1 MANTNKIN
9 LADLE
14 KVAREQVLPALDNLI
29 SKEPSPLLEK
39 IGKPTLTSS
48 KIDVITTVGINGGF
62 GFGAETK
69 DIPESGG
76 QRYERFAL
84 PTADMYGTIEI
95 SNKASTLGLGD
106 KGVNLLFNE
115 TQGIKDSAVWNI
127 GRSLFGNGK
136 GVLCNVSAL
145 SSAGNTITVDSVKH
159 LKEGMKVD
167 FYVAN
172 AAVGSTPAHTGKRI
186 LGIDR
191 KNKKITIDGSAITV
205 AAGFITVQ
213 GSYGREIFGLGAFFD
228 SSVTSIYGVTKSG
241 NSWLVPEE
249 YEATNGITD
258 TLLSKAVREAQNYR
272 NSKIDMIL
280 CGDTAYDAYVDYMK
294 ESKTQITEPQEIWGG
309 VAGLYIVANGRMIV
323 LVHEKHV
330 DDDKMIG
337 VDTTKLKFYKTP
349 MDFISKDSG
358 VFERMGNSSVF
369 QAVLG
374 FYGNLLCENPG
385 GLFRINGIS

>member
-14 KVAREQVLPALDNLI
+14 RIAREQGLPALDNQI
-29 SKEPSPLLEK
+29 SKEPSPLFEK
-39 IGKPTLTSS
+39 IGKQALTSS
-48 KIDVITTVGINGGF
+48 EIDVITTVGINGGF
-62 GFGAETK
+62 GFGIKTK
-69 DIPESGG
+69 DVPKGSKC
-76 QRYERFAL
+76 FSL
-84 PTADMYGTIEI
+84 PAVEIFDTIEI
-95 SNKASTLGLGD
+95 SDKVLTLGTD
-106 KGVNLLFNE
+106 NEAINLLLNE
-115 TQGIKDSAVWNI
+115 VQGIKDSAVWNI

-167 FYVAN
+167 FYAAN

-213 GSYGREIFGLGAFFD
+213 SSYGREIFGLGAFFD
-228 SSVTSIYGVTKSG
+228 PSITSIYGVTKSG
-241 NSWLVPEE
+241 NNWLIPEE
-249 YEATNGITD
+249 YDATGGITD
-258 TLLSKAVREAQNYR
+258 TLISKAVREAQEYR
-272 NSKIDMIL
+272 NSKTDMIL
-280 CGDTAYDAYVDYMK
+280 CGKTAYNAYVDYMK
-294 ESKTQITEPQEIWGG
+294 ESKTQITDTQNFWGG
-309 VAGLYIVANGRMIV
+309 VSGLNIVANGRKVV
-323 LVHEKHV
+323 LVHEQHV
-330 DDDKMIG
+330 GDSEMIG
-337 VDTTKLKFYKTP
+337 VDTTKLKFCKTQ

-358 VFERMGNSSVF
+358 IFERVSNSSVF

-374 FYGNLLCENPG
+374 FYGNLFCENPG
-385 GLFRINGIS
+385 GLFKINNVG

>member
-14 KVAREQVLPALDNLI
+14 KIAREQVLPALDNQI

-39 IGKPTLTSS
+39 ISKPTLTSS
-48 KIDVITTVGINGGF
+48 KIDVFTTVGINGGF

-69 DIPESGG
+69 DIPESCGSI
-76 QRYERFAL
+76 QLSL
-84 PTADMYGTIEI
+84 PSVEMHAAIEI
-95 SNKASTLGLGD
+95 SDKALELCVD
-106 KGVNLLFNE
+106 NEAIKLFLEEIKGF
-115 TQGIKDSAVWNI
+115 KDLAVWNV

-167 FYVAN
+167 FYAAN

-228 SSVTSIYGVTKSG
+228 PSITSIYGVTKSG
-241 NSWLVPEE
+241 NNWLIPEE
-249 YEATNGITD
+249 YDATGGITD
-258 TLLSKAVREAQNYR
+258 TLISKAVREAQEYR
-272 NSKIDMIL
+272 NSKTDMIL
-280 CGDTAYDAYVDYMK
+280 CGKTAYNAYVDYMK
-294 ESKTQITEPQEIWGG
+294 ESKTQITDTQEFWGG
-309 VAGLYIVANGRMIV
+309 VSGLNIVANGRKVV
-323 LVHEKHV
+323 LVHEQHV
-330 DDDKMIG
+330 GDNEMIG

-349 MDFISKDSG
+349 MDFISKDGG
-358 VFERMGNSSVF
+358 VFERVDKSSVF

-385 GLFRINGIS
+385 GLFKINNVG

>member
-1 MANTNKIN
+1 MEIF
-9 LADLE
+9 D
-14 KVAREQVLPALDNLI
+14 
-29 SKEPSPLLEK
+29 
-39 IGKPTLTSS
+39 
-48 KIDVITTVGINGGF
+48 
-62 GFGAETK
+62 
-69 DIPESGG
+69 
-76 QRYERFAL
+76 
-84 PTADMYGTIEI
+84 TIEI
-95 SNKASTLGLGD
+95 SDKVLTLGTD
-106 KGVNLLFNE
+106 NEAINLLLNE
-115 TQGIKDSAVWNI
+115 VQGIKDSAVWNI

-167 FYVAN
+167 FYAEN

-228 SSVTSIYGVTKSG
+228 PSITSIYGVTKSG
-241 NSWLVPEE
+241 NNWLIPEE
-249 YEATNGITD
+249 YDATGGITD
-258 TLLSKAVREAQNYR
+258 TLISKAVREAQGYR

-294 ESKTQITEPQEIWGG
+294 KSKTQITDTQEFWGG
-309 VAGLYIVANGRMIV
+309 VSGLNIVANGRKVV
-323 LVHEKHV
+323 LVHEQHV
-330 DDDKMIG
+330 ADSEMIG
-337 VDTTKLKFYKTP
+337 VDTTKLKFYKTQ

-358 VFERMGNSSVF
+358 IFERVGNSTVF
-369 QAVLG
+369 QAVLV

-385 GLFRINGIS
+385 GLFKINNVG

>member
-14 KVAREQVLPALDNLI
+14 RIAREQVLPALDNQI

-39 IGKPTLTSS
+39 ISKPTLTSS

-76 QRYERFAL
+76 QMYERFSL
-84 PTADMYGTIEI
+84 PTVDMYGTIEI
-95 SNKASTLGLGD
+95 SAKALQLGVGD
-106 KGVNLLFNE
+106 KGVNLLLNE
-115 TQGIKDSAVWNI
+115 VQGIKDSAVWNI

-167 FYVAN
+167 FYAAN

-213 GSYGREIFGLGAFFD
+213 SSYGREIFGLGAFFD
-228 SSVTSIYGVTKSG
+228 PSITSIYGVTKSG
-241 NSWLVPEE
+241 NNWIIPEE
-249 YEATNGITD
+249 YDATGGITD
-258 TLLSKAVREAQNYR
+258 TLVSKAVREAQNYR

-294 ESKTQITEPQEIWGG
+294 ESKTQITDTQEFWGG
-309 VAGLYIVANGRMIV
+309 VSGLNIVANGRKVV
-323 LVHEKHV
+323 LIHEQHV
-330 DDDKMIG
+330 DDNEMIG

-349 MDFISKDSG
+349 SDFISKDGG
-358 VFERMGNSSVF
+358 VFERVGNSTVF

-374 FYGNLLCENPG
+374 FFGNLICENPG
-385 GLFRINGIS
+385 GLFKINNIS

>member
-14 KVAREQVLPALDNLI
+14 RIAREQGLPALDNQI

-39 IGKPTLTSS
+39 IGKPALTSS

-62 GFGAETK
+62 GFIAKNK
-69 DIPESGG
+69 DIPENG
-76 QRYERFAL
+76 ECFCL
-84 PTADMYGTIEI
+84 DVVEMCDTIEI
-95 SNKASTLGLGD
+95 SNKDLILGVGD
-106 KGVNLLFNE
+106 KGVDLLLNE
-115 TQGIKDSAVWNI
+115 MQGFKDLAVWNV

-167 FYVAN
+167 FYAAN
-172 AAVGSTPAHTGKRI
+172 AAVGSTPSHTGKRI

-228 SSVTSIYGVTKSG
+228 PSITSIYGVTKSG
-241 NSWLVPEE
+241 NNWLVPEE
-249 YEATNGITD
+249 YDATSGITD
-258 TLLSKAVREAQNYR
+258 TLISKAVREAQEYR
-272 NSKIDMIL
+272 NSKTDMIL
-280 CGDTAYDAYVDYMK
+280 CGKTAYNAYVDYMK
-294 ESKTQITEPQEIWGG
+294 ESKTQITDTQNFWGG
-309 VAGLYIVANGRMIV
+309 VSGLNIVANGRKVV
-323 LVHEKHV
+323 LVHEQHV
-330 DDDKMIG
+330 ADNEMIG
-337 VDTTKLKFYKTP
+337 VDTTKLKFYKTQ

-358 VFERMGNSSVF
+358 IFERVSNSTVF

-374 FYGNLLCENPG
+374 FYGNLFCENPG
-385 GLFRINGIS
+385 GLFKINNVG

>member
-14 KVAREQVLPALDNLI
+14 KIAREQGLPALDNQI
-29 SKEPSPLLEK
+29 SKEPSPLFEK
-39 IGKPTLTSS
+39 IGKPALTSS

-62 GFGAETK
+62 GFGAKYK
-69 DIPESGG
+69 DVSENG
-76 QRYERFAL
+76 ECFDL
-84 PTADMYGTIEI
+84 DVVEMCDTIEI
-95 SNKASTLGLGD
+95 SNKDLILDVGD
-106 KGVNLLFNE
+106 KGVDLLLNE
-115 TQGIKDSAVWNI
+115 MQGFKDLAVWNV

-145 SSAGNTITVDSVKH
+145 SFAGNTITVDSVKH

-167 FYVAN
+167 FYAAN

-228 SSVTSIYGVTKSG
+228 SSITTIYGVTKSG
-241 NSWLVPEE
+241 NNWLIPEE
-249 YEATNGITD
+249 YDATSGITD

-294 ESKTQITEPQEIWGG
+294 ESKTQITDTQEFWGG
-309 VAGLYIVANGRMIV
+309 VSGLNIVANGRKVV
-323 LVHEKHV
+323 LVHEQHV
-330 DDDKMIG
+330 GDSEMIG

-358 VFERMGNSSVF
+358 IFERVGNSSVF

-385 GLFRINGIS
+385 GLFKINNIS

>member
-14 KVAREQVLPALDNLI
+14 KIAREQGLPALDNQI
-29 SKEPSPLLEK
+29 SKEPSPLFEK
-39 IGKPTLTSS
+39 IGKPALTSS

-62 GFGAETK
+62 GFGAKYK
-69 DIPESGG
+69 DVSENG
-76 QRYERFAL
+76 ECFDL
-84 PTADMYGTIEI
+84 DVVEMCDTIEI
-95 SNKASTLGLGD
+95 SNKDLILDVGD
-106 KGVNLLFNE
+106 KGVDLLLNE
-115 TQGIKDSAVWNI
+115 MQGFKDLAVWNV

-145 SSAGNTITVDSVKH
+145 SFAGNTITVDSVKH

-167 FYVAN
+167 FYAAN

-228 SSVTSIYGVTKSG
+228 SSITTIYGVTKSG
-241 NSWLVPEE
+241 NNWLIPEE
-249 YEATNGITD
+249 YDATSGITD
-258 TLLSKAVREAQNYR
+258 TLISKAVREAQEYR
-272 NSKIDMIL
+272 NSKTDMIL
-280 CGDTAYDAYVDYMK
+280 CGKTAYNAYVEYMK
-294 ESKTQITEPQEIWGG
+294 ESKTQITDTQEFWGG
-309 VAGLYIVANGRMIV
+309 VSGLNIVADGRKVV
-323 LVHEKHV
+323 LVREQHV
-330 DDDKMIG
+330 ADNEMIG

-349 MDFISKDSG
+349 SDFISKDGG
-358 VFERMGNSSVF
+358 VFERVSNSSVF

-374 FYGNLLCENPG
+374 FYGNLFCENPG
-385 GLFRINGIS
+385 GLFKINNVG

>member
-14 KVAREQVLPALDNLI
+14 KIAREQVLPALDNQI

-39 IGKPTLTSS
+39 ISKPTLTSS
-48 KIDVITTVGINGGF
+48 KIDVTTTVGINGGF
-62 GFGAETK
+62 GFIAKNK
-69 DIPESGG
+69 DIPENG
-76 QRYERFAL
+76 ECFCL
-84 PTADMYGTIEI
+84 DVVEMCDTIEI
-95 SNKASTLGLGD
+95 SNKDLILGVGD
-106 KGVNLLFNE
+106 KGVDLLLNE
-115 TQGIKDSAVWNI
+115 MQGFKDLAVWNV

-136 GVLCNVSAL
+136 GVLSNVSAL

-167 FYVAN
+167 FYAAN

-228 SSVTSIYGVTKSG
+228 SSVTTIYGVTKSG
-241 NSWLVPEE
+241 NNWLVPEE
-249 YEATNGITD
+249 YDATSGITD
-258 TLLSKAVREAQNYR
+258 TLISKAVREAQEYR

-294 ESKTQITEPQEIWGG
+294 ESKTQITDTQEFWGG
-309 VAGLYIVANGRMIV
+309 VSGLNIVADGRKVV
-323 LVHEKHV
+323 LVREQHV
-330 DDDKMIG
+330 GDSEMIG
-337 VDTTKLKFYKTP
+337 VDTTKLKFYKTQ

-358 VFERMGNSSVF
+358 IFERVSNSTVF

-374 FYGNLLCENPG
+374 FYGNLFCENPG
-385 GLFRINGIS
+385 GLFKINNVG

>member
-14 KVAREQVLPALDNLI
+14 RIAREQGLPALDNQI

-48 KIDVITTVGINGGF
+48 KIDVFTTVGINGGF
-62 GFGAETK
+62 GFIAKNK
-69 DIPESGG
+69 DIPENG
-76 QRYERFAL
+76 ECFCL
-84 PTADMYGTIEI
+84 DVVEMCDTIEI
-95 SNKASTLGLGD
+95 SNKDLILGVGD
-106 KGVNLLFNE
+106 KGVDLLLNE
-115 TQGIKDSAVWNI
+115 MQGFKDLAVWNV

-145 SSAGNTITVDSVKH
+145 TSAGNTITVDSVKH

-167 FYVAN
+167 FYAAN
-172 AAVGSTPAHTGKRI
+172 AAVGSTPEHTGKRI

-191 KNKKITIDGSAITV
+191 KNKKITIDGAAITV

-228 SSVTSIYGVTKSG
+228 SSITSIYGVAKSG
-241 NSWLVPEE
+241 NNWLIPEE
-249 YEATNGITD
+249 YDATNGITD
-258 TLLSKAVREAQNYR
+258 TLVSKAVREAQNYR

-294 ESKTQITEPQEIWGG
+294 ESKTQITDTQEFWGG
-309 VAGLYIVANGRMIV
+309 VSGLNIVANGRKVV
-323 LVHEKHV
+323 LVHEQHV
-330 DDDKMIG
+330 GDNEMIG

-349 MDFISKDSG
+349 MDFISKDGG
-358 VFERMGNSSVF
+358 VFERVDKSSVF

-385 GLFRINGIS
+385 GLFKIGNIA

>member
-14 KVAREQVLPALDNLI
+14 RIAREQGLPALDNQI

-39 IGKPTLTSS
+39 IGKPALTSS

-62 GFGAETK
+62 GFIAKNK
-69 DIPESGG
+69 DIPENG
-76 QRYERFAL
+76 ECFCL
-84 PTADMYGTIEI
+84 DVVEMCDTIEI
-95 SNKASTLGLGD
+95 SNKDLILGVGD
-106 KGVNLLFNE
+106 KGVDLLLNE
-115 TQGIKDSAVWNI
+115 MQGFKDLAVWNV

-167 FYVAN
+167 FYAAN

-213 GSYGREIFGLGAFFD
+213 NSYGREIFGLGAFFD
-228 SSVTSIYGVTKSG
+228 PSITSIYGVTKSG
-241 NSWLVPEE
+241 NNWLIPEE
-249 YEATNGITD
+249 YDATGGITD
-258 TLLSKAVREAQNYR
+258 TLISEAVYEAQEYR
-272 NSKIDMIL
+272 NSKTDMIL
-280 CGDTAYDAYVDYMK
+280 CGKTAYNAYVEYMK
-294 ESKTQITEPQEIWGG
+294 ESKTQITDTQEFWGG
-309 VAGLYIVANGRMIV
+309 VSGLNIVADGRKVV
-323 LVHEKHV
+323 LVREQHV
-330 DDDKMIG
+330 ADNEMIG

-349 MDFISKDSG
+349 SDFISKDGG
-358 VFERMGNSSVF
+358 VFERVGNSTVF

-374 FYGNLLCENPG
+374 FYGNLFCENPG
-385 GLFRINGIS
+385 GLFKINNVG

>member
-14 KVAREQVLPALDNLI
+14 RIAREQGLPALDNQI

-39 IGKPTLTSS
+39 IGKPALTSS

-62 GFGAETK
+62 GFIAKNK
-69 DIPESGG
+69 DIPENG
-76 QRYERFAL
+76 ECFCL
-84 PTADMYGTIEI
+84 DVVEMCDTIEI
-95 SNKASTLGLGD
+95 SNKDLILGVGD
-106 KGVNLLFNE
+106 KGVDLLLNE
-115 TQGIKDSAVWNI
+115 MQGFKDLAVWNV

-167 FYVAN
+167 FYAAN

-228 SSVTSIYGVTKSG
+228 PSITSIYGVTKSG
-241 NSWLVPEE
+241 NNWLVPEE
-249 YEATNGITD
+249 YDATSGITD
-258 TLLSKAVREAQNYR
+258 TLISKAVREAQEYR
-272 NSKIDMIL
+272 NSKTDMIL
-280 CGDTAYDAYVDYMK
+280 RGKTAYNAYVDYMK
-294 ESKTQITEPQEIWGG
+294 ESKTQITDTQNFWGG
-309 VAGLYIVANGRMIV
+309 VSGLNIVADGRKVV
-323 LVHEKHV
+323 LVREQHV
-330 DDDKMIG
+330 ADNEMIG
-337 VDTTKLKFYKTP
+337 VDTTKLKFYKTQ

-358 VFERMGNSSVF
+358 IFERVSNSSVF

-374 FYGNLLCENPG
+374 FYGNLFCENPG
-385 GLFRINGIS
+385 GLFKINNVG

>member
-14 KVAREQVLPALDNLI
+14 RIAREQFLPALDNQI

-39 IGKPTLTSS
+39 IGKPALTSS
-48 KIDVITTVGINGGF
+48 KIDVFTTVGINGGF
-62 GFGAETK
+62 GFGIKTK
-69 DIPESGG
+69 DVPKGSKC
-76 QRYERFAL
+76 FSL
-84 PTADMYGTIEI
+84 PAVEIFDTIEI
-95 SNKASTLGLGD
+95 SHKVLILGTD
-106 KGVNLLFNE
+106 NEAINLLLNE
-115 TQGIKDSAVWNI
+115 VQGIKDSAVWNI

-136 GVLCNVSAL
+136 GILCNVSAL

-167 FYVAN
+167 FYAAN

-228 SSVTSIYGVTKSG
+228 PSITSIYGVTKSG
-241 NSWLVPEE
+241 NNWLIPEE
-249 YEATNGITD
+249 YDATGGITD
-258 TLLSKAVREAQNYR
+258 TLISKAVREAQEYR
-272 NSKIDMIL
+272 NSKTDMIL

-294 ESKTQITEPQEIWGG
+294 ESKTQITDTQNFWGG
-309 VAGLYIVANGRMIV
+309 VSGLNIVADGRKVV
-323 LVHEKHV
+323 LVREQHV
-330 DDDKMIG
+330 ADNEMIG

-349 MDFISKDSG
+349 SDFISKDGG
-358 VFERMGNSSVF
+358 VFERVGNSTVF

-374 FYGNLLCENPG
+374 FYGNLFCENPG
-385 GLFRINGIS
+385 GLFKINNVG

>member
-14 KVAREQVLPALDNLI
+14 RIAREQVLPALDNQI

-39 IGKPTLTSS
+39 ISKPTLTSS

-76 QRYERFAL
+76 QMYERFSL
-84 PTADMYGTIEI
+84 PTVDMYGTIEI
-95 SNKASTLGLGD
+95 SAKALQLGVGD
-106 KGVNLLFNE
+106 KGVDLLLNE
-115 TQGIKDSAVWNI
+115 VQGIKDSAVWNI

-167 FYVAN
+167 FYAAN

-213 GSYGREIFGLGAFFD
+213 ASYGREIFGLGAFFD
-228 SSVTSIYGVTKSG
+228 PSITSIYGVTKSG
-241 NSWLVPEE
+241 NNWLIPEE
-249 YEATNGITD
+249 YDATIGITD
-258 TLLSKAVREAQNYR
+258 TLISKAVREAQNYR

-280 CGDTAYDAYVDYMK
+280 CGDTAYDAYVELHEGIQDADHRH
-294 ESKTQITEPQEIWGG
+294 
-309 VAGLYIVANGRMIV
+309 AGILGRCF
-323 LVHEKHV
+323 
-330 DDDKMIG
+330 G
-337 VDTTKLKFYKTP
+337 
-349 MDFISKDSG
+349 S
-358 VFERMGNSSVF
+358 
-369 QAVLG
+369 
-374 FYGNLLCENPG
+374 
-385 GLFRINGIS
+385 

>member
-14 KVAREQVLPALDNLI
+14 KIAREHGLPALDNQI
-29 SKEPSPLLEK
+29 SKEPSPLFEK
-39 IGKPTLTSS
+39 IGKPALTSS

-62 GFGAETK
+62 GFGAKYK
-69 DIPESGG
+69 DVSENG
-76 QRYERFAL
+76 ECFDL
-84 PTADMYGTIEI
+84 DVVEMCDTIEI
-95 SNKASTLGLGD
+95 SNKDLILGVGD
-106 KGVNLLFNE
+106 KGVDLLLNE
-115 TQGIKDSAVWNI
+115 MQGFKDLAVWNV

-145 SSAGNTITVDSVKH
+145 SFAGNTITVDSVKH

-167 FYVAN
+167 FYAAN

-228 SSVTSIYGVTKSG
+228 PSITSIYGVTKSG
-241 NSWLVPEE
+241 NNWLIPEE
-249 YEATNGITD
+249 YDATSGITD
-258 TLLSKAVREAQNYR
+258 TLISKAVREAQEYR
-272 NSKIDMIL
+272 NSKTDMIL
-280 CGDTAYDAYVDYMK
+280 CGKTAYNAYVEYMK
-294 ESKTQITEPQEIWGG
+294 ESKTQITDTQEFWGG
-309 VAGLYIVANGRMIV
+309 VSGLNIVADGRKVV
-323 LVHEKHV
+323 LVREQHV
-330 DDDKMIG
+330 ADNEMIG

-349 MDFISKDSG
+349 SDFISKDGG
-358 VFERMGNSSVF
+358 VFERVSNSSVF

-374 FYGNLLCENPG
+374 FYGNLFCENPG
-385 GLFRINGIS
+385 GLFKINNVG

>member
-14 KVAREQVLPALDNLI
+14 KIAREQVLPALDNQI
-29 SKEPSPLLEK
+29 SQEPSPLLEK

-62 GFGAETK
+62 GFGAKYK
-69 DIPESGG
+69 DVSENG
-76 QRYERFAL
+76 ECFDL
-84 PTADMYGTIEI
+84 DVVEMCDTIEI
-95 SNKASTLGLGD
+95 SNKDLILGVGD
-106 KGVNLLFNE
+106 KGVDLLLNE
-115 TQGIKDSAVWNI
+115 MQGFKDLAVWNV

-145 SSAGNTITVDSVKH
+145 SFAGNTITVDSVKH

-167 FYVAN
+167 FYAAN

-228 SSVTSIYGVTKSG
+228 PSITSIYGVTKSG
-241 NSWLVPEE
+241 NNWLIPEE
-249 YEATNGITD
+249 YDATSGITD
-258 TLLSKAVREAQNYR
+258 TLISKAVREAQEYR
-272 NSKIDMIL
+272 NSKTDMIL
-280 CGDTAYDAYVDYMK
+280 CGKTAYNAYVEYMK
-294 ESKTQITEPQEIWGG
+294 ESKTQITDTQEFWGG
-309 VAGLYIVANGRMIV
+309 VSGLNIVADGRKVV
-323 LVHEKHV
+323 LVREQHV
-330 DDDKMIG
+330 ADNEMIG

-349 MDFISKDSG
+349 SDFISKDGG
-358 VFERMGNSSVF
+358 VFERVSNSSVF

-374 FYGNLLCENPG
+374 FYGNLFCENPG
-385 GLFRINGIS
+385 GLFKINNVG

>member
-14 KVAREQVLPALDNLI
+14 RIAREQGLPALDNQI

-39 IGKPTLTSS
+39 IGKPALTSS

-62 GFGAETK
+62 GFIAKNK
-69 DIPESGG
+69 DIPENG
-76 QRYERFAL
+76 ECFCL
-84 PTADMYGTIEI
+84 DVVEMCDTIEI
-95 SNKASTLGLGD
+95 SNKDLILGVGD
-106 KGVNLLFNE
+106 KGVDLLLNE
-115 TQGIKDSAVWNI
+115 MQGFKDLAVWNV
-127 GRSLFGNGK
+127 GRSLFDNGK

-167 FYVAN
+167 FYAAN

-241 NSWLVPEE
+241 NNWLIPEE
-249 YEATNGITD
+249 YDATSGITD
-258 TLLSKAVREAQNYR
+258 TLISKAVREAQEYR
-272 NSKIDMIL
+272 NSKTDMIL

-294 ESKTQITEPQEIWGG
+294 ESKTQITDTQEFWGG
-309 VAGLYIVANGRMIV
+309 VSGLNIVANGRKVV
-323 LVHEKHV
+323 LVHEQHV
-330 DDDKMIG
+330 ADSEMIG
-337 VDTTKLKFYKTP
+337 VDTTKLKFYKTQ

-358 VFERMGNSSVF
+358 IFERVSNSSVF

-374 FYGNLLCENPG
+374 FYGNLFCENPG
-385 GLFRINGIS
+385 GLFKINNVG

>member
-14 KVAREQVLPALDNLI
+14 KVAREQVLPALDNQI

-39 IGKPTLTSS
+39 ISKPALTSS

-95 SNKASTLGLGD
+95 SNKALKLGLGD

-145 SSAGNTITVDSVKH
+145 SSAGNTIMVDSVKH

-167 FYVAN
+167 FYAAS

-294 ESKTQITEPQEIWGG
+294 ESKTQITETQEFWGG
-309 VAGLYIVANGRMIV
+309 VAGLYIVANGRKIV
-323 LVHEKHV
+323 LVHEQHV

>member
-14 KVAREQVLPALDNLI
+14 KVAREQVLPALDNQI

-39 IGKPTLTSS
+39 ISKPALTSS
-48 KIDVITTVGINGGF
+48 KIDVITMVGINGGF

-95 SNKASTLGLGD
+95 SNKALTLGLGD

-167 FYVAN
+167 FYAAN

-294 ESKTQITEPQEIWGG
+294 ESKAQITETQEFWGG
-309 VAGLYIVANGRMIV
+309 VAGLYIVANGRKIV
-323 LVHEKHV
+323 LVHEQHV

>member
-14 KVAREQVLPALDNLI
+14 RIAREQGLPALDNQI

-48 KIDVITTVGINGGF
+48 KIDVFTTVGINGGF
-62 GFGAETK
+62 GFIAKNK
-69 DIPESGG
+69 DIPENG
-76 QRYERFAL
+76 ECFCL
-84 PTADMYGTIEI
+84 DVVEMCDTIEI
-95 SNKASTLGLGD
+95 SNKDLILGVGD
-106 KGVNLLFNE
+106 KGVDLLLNE
-115 TQGIKDSAVWNI
+115 MQGFKDLAVWNV

-167 FYVAN
+167 FYAAN

-213 GSYGREIFGLGAFFD
+213 SSYGREIFGLGAFFD
-228 SSVTSIYGVTKSG
+228 PSITSIYGVTKSG
-241 NSWLVPEE
+241 NNWIIPEE
-249 YEATNGITD
+249 YDATGGITD
-258 TLLSKAVREAQNYR
+258 TLVSKAVREAQNYR

-294 ESKTQITEPQEIWGG
+294 ESKTQITDTQEFWGG
-309 VAGLYIVANGRMIV
+309 VSGLNIVANGRKVV
-323 LVHEKHV
+323 LIHEQHV
-330 DDDKMIG
+330 ADNEMIG

-349 MDFISKDSG
+349 SDFISKDSG
-358 VFERMGNSSVF
+358 VFERVGNSTVF

-374 FYGNLLCENPG
+374 FFGNLICENPG
-385 GLFRINGIS
+385 GLFKINNIA

>member
-14 KVAREQVLPALDNLI
+14 RIAREQVLPALDNQI

-39 IGKPTLTSS
+39 ISKPTLTSS

-76 QRYERFAL
+76 QMYERFSL
-84 PTADMYGTIEI
+84 PTVDMYGTIEI
-95 SNKASTLGLGD
+95 SAKALQLGVGD
-106 KGVNLLFNE
+106 KGVNLLLNE
-115 TQGIKDSAVWNI
+115 VQGIKDSAVWNI

-167 FYVAN
+167 FYAAN

-213 GSYGREIFGLGAFFD
+213 SSYGREIFGLGAFFD
-228 SSVTSIYGVTKSG
+228 PSITSIYGVTKSG
-241 NSWLVPEE
+241 NNWLIPEE
-249 YEATNGITD
+249 YDATSGITD
-258 TLLSKAVREAQNYR
+258 TLVSKAVREAQNYR

-294 ESKTQITEPQEIWGG
+294 ESKTQITDTQEFWGG
-309 VAGLYIVANGRMIV
+309 VSGLNIVANGRKVV
-323 LVHEKHV
+323 LVHEQHV
-330 DDDKMIG
+330 GDNEMIG

-349 MDFISKDSG
+349 MDFISKDGG
-358 VFERMGNSSVF
+358 VFERVGNSTVF

-374 FYGNLLCENPG
+374 FFGNLLCENPG
-385 GLFRINGIS
+385 GLFKIGNIA

>member
-14 KVAREQVLPALDNLI
+14 KVAREQVLPALDNQI

-39 IGKPTLTSS
+39 IGKPALTSS

-95 SNKASTLGLGD
+95 SNKALTLGLGD

-127 GRSLFGNGK
+127 GRSLFGKGK

-167 FYVAN
+167 FYAAS

-294 ESKTQITEPQEIWGG
+294 ESKTQITETQEFWGG
-309 VAGLYIVANGRMIV
+309 VAGLYIVANGRKIV
-323 LVHEKHV
+323 LVHEQHV

>member
-14 KVAREQVLPALDNLI
+14 KVAREQVLPALDNQI
-29 SKEPSPLLEK
+29 SKETSPLLEK
-39 IGKPTLTSS
+39 ISKPALTSS
-48 KIDVITTVGINGGF
+48 KIDVITMVGINGGF

-95 SNKASTLGLGD
+95 SNKALTLGLGD

-167 FYVAN
+167 FYAAN

-294 ESKTQITEPQEIWGG
+294 ESKTQITETQEFWGG
-309 VAGLYIVANGRMIV
+309 VAGLYIVANGRKIV
-323 LVHEKHV
+323 LVHEQHV

>member
-14 KVAREQVLPALDNLI
+14 KIAREQGLPALDNQI

-39 IGKPTLTSS
+39 ISKPTLTSS
-48 KIDVITTVGINGGF
+48 KIDVFTTVGINGGF
-62 GFGAETK
+62 GFIAKNK
-69 DIPESGG
+69 DIPENG
-76 QRYERFAL
+76 ECFCL
-84 PTADMYGTIEI
+84 DVVEMCDTIEI
-95 SNKASTLGLGD
+95 SNKDLILGVGD
-106 KGVNLLFNE
+106 KGVDLLLNE
-115 TQGIKDSAVWNI
+115 MQGFKDLAVWNV

-167 FYVAN
+167 FYAAN

-228 SSVTSIYGVTKSG
+228 SSITTIYGVTKSG
-241 NSWLVPEE
+241 NNWLVPEE
-249 YEATNGITD
+249 YDATGGITD
-258 TLLSKAVREAQNYR
+258 TLISKAVREAQNYR

-280 CGDTAYDAYVDYMK
+280 CGDTAYDAYVNYMK
-294 ESKTQITEPQEIWGG
+294 ESKTQITDTQEFWGG
-309 VAGLYIVANGRMIV
+309 VSGLNIVANGRKVV
-323 LVHEKHV
+323 LVHEQHV
-330 DDDKMIG
+330 SDDEMIG

-349 MDFISKDSG
+349 MDFISKDGG
-358 VFERMGNSSVF
+358 VFERVDKSSVF

-385 GLFRINGIS
+385 GLFKINNVG

>member
-14 KVAREQVLPALDNLI
+14 KVAREQVLPALDNQI

-39 IGKPTLTSS
+39 ISKPALTSS

-95 SNKASTLGLGD
+95 SNKALTLGLGD

-145 SSAGNTITVDSVKH
+145 SSAGNTIMVDSVKH

-167 FYVAN
+167 FYAAS

-294 ESKTQITEPQEIWGG
+294 ESKTQITETQEFWGG
-309 VAGLYIVANGRMIV
+309 VAGLYIVANGRKIV
-323 LVHEKHV
+323 LVHEQHV

>member
-14 KVAREQVLPALDNLI
+14 KIAREQALPALDNQI
-29 SKEPSPLLEK
+29 SQEPSPLLEK

-76 QRYERFAL
+76 QIYDRFVL

-95 SNKASTLGLGD
+95 SNKALTLGVSD

-115 TQGIKDSAVWNI
+115 MQGIKDSAVWNI

-167 FYVAN
+167 FYAAN
-172 AAVGSTPAHTGKRI
+172 AAVGSTPAYTGKRI

-191 KNKKITIDGSAITV
+191 KNKKITIDGAAITV
-205 AAGFITVQ
+205 SAGFITVQ

-228 SSVTSIYGVTKSG
+228 SSITSIYGVTKSG
-241 NSWLVPEE
+241 NNWLVPEE
-249 YEATNGITD
+249 YDATGGITD
-258 TLLSKAVREAQNYR
+258 TLISKAVREAQNYR

-280 CGDTAYDAYVDYMK
+280 CGDTAYDAYVNYMK
-294 ESKTQITEPQEIWGG
+294 ESKTQITDTQEFWGG
-309 VAGLYIVANGRMIV
+309 VSGLNIVANGRKVV
-323 LVHEKHV
+323 LVHEQHV
-330 DDDKMIG
+330 GDNEMIG

-349 MDFISKDSG
+349 MDFISKDGG
-358 VFERMGNSSVF
+358 VFERVDKSSVF

-385 GLFRINGIS
+385 GLFKINNIS

>member
-14 KVAREQVLPALDNLI
+14 KIAREQGLPALDNQI
-29 SKEPSPLLEK
+29 SKEPSPLFEK
-39 IGKPTLTSS
+39 IGKPALTSS

-62 GFGAETK
+62 GFGAKYK
-69 DIPESGG
+69 DVSENG
-76 QRYERFAL
+76 ECFDL
-84 PTADMYGTIEI
+84 DVVEMCDTIEI
-95 SNKASTLGLGD
+95 SNKDLILGVGD
-106 KGVNLLFNE
+106 KGVDLLLNE
-115 TQGIKDSAVWNI
+115 MQGFKDLAVWNV

-145 SSAGNTITVDSVKH
+145 SFAGNTITVDSVKH

-167 FYVAN
+167 FYAAN

-228 SSVTSIYGVTKSG
+228 PSITSIYGVTKSG
-241 NSWLVPEE
+241 NNWLIPEE
-249 YEATNGITD
+249 YDATSGITD
-258 TLLSKAVREAQNYR
+258 TLISKAVREAQEYR
-272 NSKIDMIL
+272 NSKTDMIL
-280 CGDTAYDAYVDYMK
+280 CGKTAYNAYVEYMK
-294 ESKTQITEPQEIWGG
+294 ESKTQITDTQEFWGG
-309 VAGLYIVANGRMIV
+309 VSGLNIVADGRKVV
-323 LVHEKHV
+323 LVREQHV
-330 DDDKMIG
+330 ADNEMIG

-349 MDFISKDSG
+349 SDFISKDGG
-358 VFERMGNSSVF
+358 VFERVSNSSVF

-374 FYGNLLCENPG
+374 FYGNLFCENPG
-385 GLFRINGIS
+385 GLFKINNVG

>member
-14 KVAREQVLPALDNLI
+14 RIAREQGLPALDNQI

-39 IGKPTLTSS
+39 IGKPALTSS

-62 GFGAETK
+62 GFIAK
-69 DIPESGG
+69 NKNIPENG
-76 QRYERFAL
+76 ECFCL
-84 PTADMYGTIEI
+84 DVVEMCDTIEI
-95 SNKASTLGLGD
+95 SNKDLILGVGD
-106 KGVNLLFNE
+106 KGVDLLLNE
-115 TQGIKDSAVWNI
+115 MQGFKDLAVWNV

-167 FYVAN
+167 FYAAN

-241 NSWLVPEE
+241 NNWLIPEE
-249 YEATNGITD
+249 YDATSGITD
-258 TLLSKAVREAQNYR
+258 TLISKAVREAQEYR
-272 NSKIDMIL
+272 NFKTDMIL
-280 CGDTAYDAYVDYMK
+280 CGKTAYNAYVDYMK
-294 ESKTQITEPQEIWGG
+294 ESKTQITDTQNFWGG
-309 VAGLYIVANGRMIV
+309 VSGLNIVANGRNVV
-323 LVHEKHV
+323 LVHEQHV
-330 DDDKMIG
+330 ADSEMIG
-337 VDTTKLKFYKTP
+337 VDTTKLKFYKTQ

-358 VFERMGNSSVF
+358 IFERVSHSSVF

-374 FYGNLLCENPG
+374 FYGNLFCENPG
-385 GLFRINGIS
+385 GLFKINNVG

>member
-14 KVAREQVLPALDNLI
+14 RIAREQVLPALDNQI
-29 SKEPSPLLEK
+29 SKEPSPLFEK
-39 IGKPTLTSS
+39 IGKPALTSS

-62 GFGAETK
+62 GFGAKYK
-69 DIPESGG
+69 DVSENG
-76 QRYERFAL
+76 ECFDL
-84 PTADMYGTIEI
+84 DVVEMCDTIEI
-95 SNKASTLGLGD
+95 SNKDLILGVGD
-106 KGVNLLFNE
+106 KGVDLLLNE
-115 TQGIKDSAVWNI
+115 MQGFKDLAVWNV

-145 SSAGNTITVDSVKH
+145 SFAGNTITVDSVKH

-167 FYVAN
+167 FYAAN

-228 SSVTSIYGVTKSG
+228 PSITSIYGVTKSG
-241 NSWLVPEE
+241 NNWLIPEE
-249 YEATNGITD
+249 YDATSGITD
-258 TLLSKAVREAQNYR
+258 TLISKAVREAQEYR
-272 NSKIDMIL
+272 NSKTDMIL
-280 CGDTAYDAYVDYMK
+280 CGKTAYNAYVEYMK
-294 ESKTQITEPQEIWGG
+294 ESKTQITDTQEFWGG
-309 VAGLYIVANGRMIV
+309 VSGLNIVADGRKVV
-323 LVHEKHV
+323 LVREQHV
-330 DDDKMIG
+330 ADNEMIG

-349 MDFISKDSG
+349 SDFISKDGG
-358 VFERMGNSSVF
+358 VFERVSNSSVF

-374 FYGNLLCENPG
+374 FYGNLFCENPG
-385 GLFRINGIS
+385 GLFKINNVG

>member
-14 KVAREQVLPALDNLI
+14 RIAREQGLPALDNQI

-39 IGKPTLTSS
+39 IGKPALTSS

-62 GFGAETK
+62 GFIAK
-69 DIPESGG
+69 NKNIPENG
-76 QRYERFAL
+76 ECFCL
-84 PTADMYGTIEI
+84 DVVEMCDTIEI
-95 SNKASTLGLGD
+95 SNKDLILGVGD
-106 KGVNLLFNE
+106 KGVDLLLNE
-115 TQGIKDSAVWNI
+115 MQSFKDLAVWNV

-167 FYVAN
+167 FYAAN
-172 AAVGSTPAHTGKRI
+172 AEVGSTPAHTGKRI

-191 KNKKITIDGSAITV
+191 KNKKITIDGAAITV
-205 AAGFITVQ
+205 SAGFITVQ

-228 SSVTSIYGVTKSG
+228 SSITSIYGVTKSG
-241 NSWLVPEE
+241 NNWLVPEE
-249 YEATNGITD
+249 YDATGGITD
-258 TLLSKAVREAQNYR
+258 TLISKAVREAQNYR

-280 CGDTAYDAYVDYMK
+280 CGDTAYDAYVNYMK
-294 ESKTQITEPQEIWGG
+294 ESKTQITDTQEFWGG
-309 VAGLYIVANGRMIV
+309 VSGLNIVANGRKVV
-323 LVHEKHV
+323 LVHEQHV
-330 DDDKMIG
+330 ADNEMIG
-337 VDTTKLKFYKTP
+337 VDTTKLKFYKTQ

-358 VFERMGNSSVF
+358 IFERVSHSSVF

-374 FYGNLLCENPG
+374 FYGNLFCENPG
-385 GLFRINGIS
+385 GLFKINNVG

>member
-14 KVAREQVLPALDNLI
+14 RIAREQGLPALDNQI

-39 IGKPTLTSS
+39 IGKPALTSS

-62 GFGAETK
+62 GFIAKNK
-69 DIPESGG
+69 DIPENG
-76 QRYERFAL
+76 ECFCL
-84 PTADMYGTIEI
+84 DVVEMCDTIEI
-95 SNKASTLGLGD
+95 SNKDLILGVGD
-106 KGVNLLFNE
+106 KGVDLLLNE
-115 TQGIKDSAVWNI
+115 MQGFKDLAVWNV

-167 FYVAN
+167 FYAAN
-172 AAVGSTPAHTGKRI
+172 VAVGSTPAHTGKRI

-228 SSVTSIYGVTKSG
+228 PSITSIYGVTKSG
-241 NSWLVPEE
+241 NNWLIPEE
-249 YEATNGITD
+249 YDATSGITD
-258 TLLSKAVREAQNYR
+258 TIISKAVREAQEYR
-272 NSKIDMIL
+272 NSKTDMIL
-280 CGDTAYDAYVDYMK
+280 CGKTAYNAYVEYMK
-294 ESKTQITEPQEIWGG
+294 ESKTQITDTQEFWGG
-309 VAGLYIVANGRMIV
+309 VSGLNIVADGRKVV
-323 LVHEKHV
+323 LVREQHV
-330 DDDKMIG
+330 ADNEMIG

-349 MDFISKDSG
+349 SDFISKDGG
-358 VFERMGNSSVF
+358 VFERVGNSTVF

-374 FYGNLLCENPG
+374 FYGNLICENPG
-385 GLFRINGIS
+385 GLFKINNVG

>member
-14 KVAREQVLPALDNLI
+14 KIAREHGLPALDNQI
-29 SKEPSPLLEK
+29 SKEPSPLFEK
-39 IGKPTLTSS
+39 IGKPALTSS

-76 QRYERFAL
+76 QIYDRFVL
-84 PTADMYGTIEI
+84 PAADMYGTIEI
-95 SNKASTLGLGD
+95 SNKALTLGVGD
-106 KGVNLLFNE
+106 KGVNLLLNE
-115 TQGIKDSAVWNI
+115 MQGIKDSAVWNI

-136 GVLCNVSAL
+136 GILCNVSAL

-167 FYVAN
+167 FYAAN

-191 KNKKITIDGSAITV
+191 KNKKITIDGAAITV
-205 AAGFITVQ
+205 SAGFITVQ

-228 SSVTSIYGVTKSG
+228 SSITSIYGVAKSG
-241 NSWLVPEE
+241 NNWLVPEE
-249 YEATNGITD
+249 YDATGGITD
-258 TLLSKAVREAQNYR
+258 TLISKAVREAQEYR

-294 ESKTQITEPQEIWGG
+294 ESKTQITDTQEFWGG
-309 VAGLYIVANGRMIV
+309 VSGLNIVANGRKVV
-323 LVHEKHV
+323 LVHEQHV
-330 DDDKMIG
+330 GDNEMIG

-358 VFERMGNSSVF
+358 IFERVGNSSVF

-385 GLFRINGIS
+385 GLFKIGNIS

>member
-14 KVAREQVLPALDNLI
+14 KVAREQVLPALDNQI

-39 IGKPTLTSS
+39 ISKPALTSS
-48 KIDVITTVGINGGF
+48 KIDVITMVGINGGF

-95 SNKASTLGLGD
+95 SNKALKLGLGD

-167 FYVAN
+167 FYAAN

-294 ESKTQITEPQEIWGG
+294 ESKTQITETQEFWGG
-309 VAGLYIVANGRMIV
+309 VAGLYIVANGRKIV
-323 LVHEKHV
+323 LVHEQHV

>member
-14 KVAREQVLPALDNLI
+14 RIAREQGLPALDNQI

-39 IGKPTLTSS
+39 IGKPALTSS

-62 GFGAETK
+62 GFIAKNK
-69 DIPESGG
+69 DIPENG
-76 QRYERFAL
+76 ECFCL
-84 PTADMYGTIEI
+84 DVVEMCDTIEI
-95 SNKASTLGLGD
+95 SNKDLILGVGD
-106 KGVNLLFNE
+106 KGVDLLLNKM
-115 TQGIKDSAVWNI
+115 QGFKDLAVWNV

-167 FYVAN
+167 FYAAN

-228 SSVTSIYGVTKSG
+228 PSITSIYGVTKRG
-241 NSWLVPEE
+241 NNWLIPEE
-249 YEATNGITD
+249 YDATGGITD
-258 TLLSKAVREAQNYR
+258 TLISEAVYEAQEYR
-272 NSKIDMIL
+272 NSKTDMIL
-280 CGDTAYDAYVDYMK
+280 CGKTAYNAYVEYMK
-294 ESKTQITEPQEIWGG
+294 ESKTQITDTQEFWGG
-309 VAGLYIVANGRMIV
+309 VSGLNIVADGRKVV
-323 LVHEKHV
+323 LVREQHV
-330 DDDKMIG
+330 GDSEMIG

-349 MDFISKDSG
+349 SDFISKDG
-358 VFERMGNSSVF
+358 GIFERVSNSTVF

-374 FYGNLLCENPG
+374 FYGNLFCENPG
-385 GLFRINGIS
+385 GLFKINNVG

>member
-14 KVAREQVLPALDNLI
+14 KIAREQALPALDNQI
-29 SKEPSPLLEK
+29 SQEPSPLLEK

-76 QRYERFAL
+76 QIYDRFVL
-84 PTADMYGTIEI
+84 PAADMYGTIEI
-95 SNKASTLGLGD
+95 SNKALTLGVGD
-106 KGVNLLFNE
+106 KGVNLLLNE
-115 TQGIKDSAVWNI
+115 MQGIKDSAVWNI

-167 FYVAN
+167 FY
-172 AAVGSTPAHTGKRI
+172 AASAEVGSTPAHTGKRI

-191 KNKKITIDGSAITV
+191 KNKKITIDGAAITV
-205 AAGFITVQ
+205 SAGFITVQ

-228 SSVTSIYGVTKSG
+228 SSITSIYGVTKSG
-241 NSWLVPEE
+241 NNWLVPEE
-249 YEATNGITD
+249 YDATGGITD
-258 TLLSKAVREAQNYR
+258 TLISKAVREAQNYR

-280 CGDTAYDAYVDYMK
+280 CGDTAYDAYVNYMK
-294 ESKTQITEPQEIWGG
+294 ESKTQITDTQEFWGG
-309 VAGLYIVANGRMIV
+309 VSGLNIVANGRKVV
-323 LVHEKHV
+323 LVHEQHV
-330 DDDKMIG
+330 GDNEMIG

-349 MDFISKDSG
+349 MDFISKDGG
-358 VFERMGNSSVF
+358 VFERVDKSSVF

-385 GLFRINGIS
+385 GLFKINNIS